1 MPAWSVGQTNPS
13 GDRRVAVGGCRPR
26 PAMTPSRRPFLS
38 KLRATMPREK
48 FAWASLPDEQ
58 LLKLRLKD
66 LKVTV
71 EGGWLEDCLDNL
83 HGELEQRG
91 VRVRPQAWI
100 SSEGFSPATE
110 PRMRFPSNS
119 ANP

>member
-38 KLRATMPREK
+38 KLRDTVPREK

-71 EGGWLEDCLDNL
+71 AGSWLQECLDNL
-83 HGELEQRG
+83 HDELDQRG
-91 VRVRPQAWI
+91 IRARPHGWI
-100 SSEGFSPATE
+100 SNELFSPDHR
-110 PRMRFPSNS
+110 PRIAIPFYR
-119 ANP
+119 AY